1 MERRIPLPHIAIA
14 VAFFV
19 TLTCGWVWGA
29 ASGRLAIERDSQASA
44 LRQELEEGH
53 RALRDARLDL
63 DNARVGDARR
73 RLEAARDLLGRVNH
87 RLASLGLAEDVRRMR
102 NVLAGIDDAL
112 RLIERLEASPNAGI
126 GQTARAFDGL
136 LDATPP
142 R

>member
-1 MERRIPLPHIAIA
+1 MERRVPLPHIAIA

-19 TLTCGWVWGA
+19 ALTGGWVWGA
-29 ASGRLAIERDSQASA
+29 ASGRLAIERDNQASA

-73 RLEAARDLLGRVNH
+73 HLEVARDLLGRVNH

-102 NVLAGIDDAL
+102 IVLAGIDDTL

-136 LDATPP
+136 LDAAPP